1 MKKILVLFLVT
12 ITLISCY
19 KQERNCNDFQT
30 GTFQFNQIINGKK
43 HTTTFV
49 RTNKFQIETYKGKTD
64 TATVRWV
71 NDCEFVLEKIHPK
84 SREDKKVISMRILT
98 TTDSTYTFEFSFVN
112 DDKKQIGTVTKLK

>member
-1 MKKILVLFLVT
+1 MKKIVILILASVT
-12 ITLISCY
+12 FISCY
-19 KQERNCNDFQT
+19 KQERNCNDFKT
-30 GTFQFNQIINGKK
+30 GTFLFNQIINGKK

-49 RTNKFQIETYKGKTD
+49 RTDKFQIETYKGKID

-84 SREDKKVISMRILT
+84 SREDKKAISMRILT